1 MGKTI
6 RTMTNKTEKITQI
19 EYEHLAQYKQ
29 AMEMAHNKIA
39 ELTLQNSRKNTKW
52 CVMILCVSLLSI
64 TLTAYGYHHV
74 GIFSNGDSITSLRN
88 DVEKVKSNNERMIRW
103 FKQNYLNKKP

>member
-1 MGKTI
+1 MEKTI
-6 RTMTNKTEKITQI
+6 RTMTNKAEKITQI
-19 EYEHLAQYKQ
+19 EYEHLAEYKQ

-52 CVMILCVSLLSI
+52 CVVILLVTLLS
-64 TLTAYGYHHV
+64 TLLTAYGYQHV

-88 DVEKVKSNNERMIRW
+88 DVEKVKINNEQMIKW
-103 FKQNYLNKKP
+103 FKQNYVNKKP